1 MTSTLIRGGTL
12 ADGNGNTPV
21 RSDVRFSGGIITEVA
36 PYLMPLPGETV
47 VDATGLLVTPGFV
60 DVHTHFDGQ
69 ATWDEQLAPSC
80 WHGVTTVVMGNCGV
94 GFAPVRTGQQTR
106 LIELMEGVEDIPG
119 TALHEGMSWGWESFP
134 EYLDVLD
141 ERRWMIDVGTQV
153 PHAAVR
159 AYVMGERA
167 ATEQP
172 TAEDITQMQVHVRE
186 GMQAGALGV
195 STSRMLAH
203 RTSRGEVVPGTLAQE
218 DELEALANVLKE
230 LGTGVFEVV
239 PRGMDGEISV
249 EAHAEMDWMA
259 DLARKS
265 GRPLIFSLVQ
275 THTESERWR
284 VYLDRAAQLQAEGI
298 PFYPEVGVRPVG
310 IIFGLQSDFT
320 PFSHRPTYAALEKLP
335 LRDRLMEMRKPEIR
349 AQILSEPMGKYRSQ
363 GQQDMHSNF
372 ANMYRIANP
381 INWEPTREETMP
393 ALAAKAAMSVE
404 AYLYDYLLGDDGQ
417 NLILYPYTNYTSGTL
432 NEVYEMLMHPA
443 TRFGLGDAGAHC
455 GIACDAGSTTL
466 SLAFWTRD
474 RTAGP
479 KIDLGYAVRMIT
491 RDTAELYGLGDRGRI
506 APGYR
511 SDINLIDYDRLE
523 LLLPHMVWDLP
534 TGARRIMQ
542 RAKGYVAT
550 FVAGVQ
556 TVANDEAT
564 GALPGRLIRGA
575 KPEPNQPMEKTTS

>member
-1 MTSTLIRGGTL
+1 MTSTLIRGGLL
-12 ADGNGNTPV
+12 ADGQGGEPV
-21 RSDVRFSGGIITEVA
+21 RSDVRFAGGIITEVGPDLA
-36 PYLMPLPGETV
+36 PKSDETV
-47 VDATGLLVTPGFV
+47 IDATGLLVTPGFV

-69 ATWDEQLAPSC
+69 ATWDSQLAPSC
-80 WHGVTTVVMGNCGV
+80 YHGVTTVVMGNCGV
-94 GFAPVRTGQQTR
+94 GFAPVRPGSEDR

-119 TALHEGMSWGWESFP
+119 TALHEGINWSWESFG
-134 EYLDVLD
+134 EYLDMLD
-141 ERRWMIDVGTQV
+141 QRRFTMDIGTHV

-167 ATEQP
+167 ATGQP
-172 TAEDITQMQVHVRE
+172 TADDIAQMKVLVRD
-186 GMQAGALGV
+186 GMEAGALGI

-218 DELEALANVLKE
+218 DELEALADVLAD

-249 EAHAEMDWMA
+249 EAHAEIDWMA

-265 GRPLIFSLVQ
+265 GRPLVFSLVQ
-275 THTESERWR
+275 THTETDRWR
-284 VYLDRAAQLQAEGI
+284 VYLDRAAGLQAEGV
-298 PFYPEVGVRPVG
+298 PFYPEVGARPVG
-310 IIFGLQSDFT
+310 IIFGLQSEFT
-320 PFSHRPTYAALEKLP
+320 PFSHRPTYVALEKLP
-335 LRDRLMEMRKPEIR
+335 IAERLAEMRKPEVR
-349 AQILSEPMGKYRSQ
+349 AKILSEPFGRYRSQ

-381 INWEPTREETMP
+381 INWEPTRADTMTE
-393 ALAAKAAMSVE
+393 LAKAAGMDVE
-404 AYLYDYLLGDDGQ
+404 AYLYDYLLGEDGQ

-432 NEVYEMLMHPA
+432 AEVHEMMTHPA

-466 SLAFWTRD
+466 TLAFWTRD
-474 RTAGP
+474 RDAGP
-479 KIDLGYAVRMIT
+479 RIALGEAVRMMT
-491 RDTAELYGLGDRGRI
+491 RDTAALYGLNDRGRI

-511 SDINLIDYDRLE
+511 ADINLIDYDQLE

-550 FVAGVQ
+550 FVAGEQ
-556 TVANDEAT
+556 TIAHDTLT
-564 GALPGRLIRGA
+564 GQLPGRLVRGERA
-575 KPEPNQPMEKTTS
+575 AVVA